1 MSGRPI
7 TGRRAV
13 WINAGKIA
21 VLLVV
26 YALFLHF
33 TVLAIVKGLDL
44 RERSLTFSDRD
55 VQYRRMYRVYAEQL
69 WEGQRLEGDREYQ
82 RKILKDTYL
91 YYEPNERPVIV
102 VEE

>member
-1 MSGRPI
+1 M
-7 TGRRAV
+7 
-13 WINAGKIA
+13 WINIGKVV

-33 TVLAIVKGLDL
+33 AVLAIVKGLEL
-44 RERSLTFSDRD
+44 RERSLTFSDKD

-69 WEGQRLEGDREYQ
+69 WEGQRLESDREYQ

-91 YYEPNERPVIV
+91 YFEPNERPVIV

>member
-1 MSGRPI
+1 MTRRPMTSGRA
-7 TGRRAV
+7 T

-33 TVLAIVKGLDL
+33 TVLAVVKGLEL
-44 RERSLTFSDRD
+44 RERSRTFSDRD
-55 VQYRRMYRVYAEQL
+55 VQYRRMYHVYAEQL
-69 WEGQRLEGDREYQ
+69 WEGQRLESDREYQ

>member
-1 MSGRPI
+1 MTGRPI
-7 TGRRAV
+7 TGGRAT
-13 WINAGKIA
+13 WINIGKVA
-21 VLLVV
+21 VLLAV

-33 TVLAIVKGLDL
+33 AALAVVKGLEL
-44 RERSLTFSDRD
+44 RERSLAYSNRD

-69 WEGQRLEGDREYQ
+69 WEGQRLESDREYQ

-102 VEE
+102 VDE